1 MFRCWYAP
9 DGLPERFVFW
19 PDATGNE
26 PTVPPLK
33 MFLAESSAREEL
45 ESYLTGKLGLTK
57 GVDFTRH
64 AMGYRGGARYFDIN
78 TDTAVARLLARAEEL
93 GTGPATGRLERP
105 NPPSPG
111 R

>member
-9 DGLPERFVFW
+9 DGLPARLVFW
-19 PDATGNE
+19 PEFQGEGLTD
-26 PTVPPLK
+26 PPLK
-33 MFLAESSAREEL
+33 MFLIASQGGQEL

-57 GVDFTRH
+57 GVDFSRH
-64 AMGYRGGARYFDIN
+64 AMGYRGGTRYFDIN

-93 GTGPATGRLERP
+93 GTGPASARVERP